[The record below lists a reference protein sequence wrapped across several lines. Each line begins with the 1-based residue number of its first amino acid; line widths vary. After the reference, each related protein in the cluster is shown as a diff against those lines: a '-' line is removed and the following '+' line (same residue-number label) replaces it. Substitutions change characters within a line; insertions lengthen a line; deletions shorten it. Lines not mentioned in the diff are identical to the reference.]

1 MHKIK
6 LSFKKILFIFLIV
19 FGLFLSLKPLPSFAV
34 DTENFYFDDFEADY
48 YLSKDAEGGSH
59 LKVVETFTAVFPSF
73 NQNKGFCRYI
83 PYTNQK
89 GKNVTLPKLTKEDI
103 VLTRN
108 GKPEPIYSIGR
119 EAGIKSYE
127 VCTGDDSYVT
137 GRQVYTFTYNF
148 EKVITDFSE
157 YQELY
162 WDTNGN
168 GWFQKFNVV
177 TARVHFA
184 DDSVKKAYSGESWCY
199 VGEYGKSGKERCTI
213 SEIEDGVK
221 FTAKNLSRYENLTFD
236 IQFKPNSFLVLPPEK
251 NYTLVYIM
259 VGFAAV
265 CLLLLII
272 PFRKYLKT
280 REKARF
286 YKSIFV
292 RPEYQPN
299 KDYDVAEMAEI
310 FIGEKK
316 DAKVAI
322 LLDMIVKGNI
332 SLIKKEEGKIK
343 KDKWS
348 IKVEKADGISKKGEI
363 LLKILNGGTDY
374 KVGDVIDIKARTAN
388 STLVSLGRQYDKEVI
403 NNLKT
408 AGLVEG
414 DYKKGFGSGAISNI
428 TMIILIVFIFGPIAS
443 GIMDDLVDEHG
454 EFMLEGD
461 VVGEAW
467 FLPVIGVT
475 FIIAIIIY
483 SCLKNQTDRFLYR
496 TKKGLEASRYM
507 DGLELYIKMAEK
519 DRLAFLQ
526 SVEGADT
533 SPEGVVHLYEK
544 LLPYAAVLGLEKTW
558 MKELEKYYKL
568 EEVETPSW
576 YYHNLSTYS
585 MLSAVNTA
593 ANTVRSSTTYA
604 SSGGGSSSGFSGGGG
619 GGFSG
624 GGGGGGGGHG
634 R

>member
-1 MHKIK
+1 
-6 LSFKKILFIFLIV
+6 
-19 FGLFLSLKPLPSFAV
+19 
-34 DTENFYFDDFEADY
+34 
-48 YLSKDAEGGSH
+48 
-59 LKVVETFTAVFPSF
+59 
-73 NQNKGFCRYI
+73 
-83 PYTNQK
+83 
-89 GKNVTLPKLTKEDI
+89 
-103 VLTRN
+103 
-108 GKPEPIYSIGR
+108 
-119 EAGIKSYE
+119 
-127 VCTGDDSYVT
+127 
-137 GRQVYTFTYNF
+137 
-148 EKVITDFSE
+148 
-157 YQELY
+157 
-162 WDTNGN
+162 
-168 GWFQKFNVV
+168 
-177 TARVHFA
+177 
-184 DDSVKKAYSGESWCY
+184 
-199 VGEYGKSGKERCTI
+199 
-213 SEIEDGVK
+213 
-221 FTAKNLSRYENLTFD
+221 
-236 IQFKPNSFLVLPPEK
+236 
-251 NYTLVYIM
+251 M

-286 YKSIFV
+286 YKAIFV

-332 SLIKKEEGKIK
+332 SLIKKDEGKIK

-348 IKVEKADGISKKGEI
+348 IKVVKADGISKKGEI

-483 SCLKNQTDRFLYR
+483 SCLKNQTDKFLYR
-496 TKKGLEASRYM
+496 TKKGLEVSRYM